1 MEKTKGRH
9 NQALGMIIVILAA
22 VMWGST
28 GVAGEY
34 LLNDRGL
41 DSAWLTTYRT
51 TFGGILMLLILLPK
65 YKKSLFDVWHNKKDA
80 IRMVIFGLIGVAAN
94 LYLYMLSVQA
104 TNAPTATTL
113 QYLSPTLVVVYTAI
127 RNRRFPSLQEIVAV
141 ICALVGVVLVSTK
154 GDLSSLSISTYGLV
168 IGILSAAAL
177 AFYGVYPKPLL
188 SKYGPLVAYA
198 WGQLIGGICMN
209 VLRCPI
215 WQFTPPSNG
224 IIDTPLILVLLWQLV
239 FGTMISYGAYL
250 VGVDMIGASKASML
264 SSIEPGAT
272 AVLAAVL
279 LNTPL
284 VAMDYL
290 GIAFMTACVIILA
303 IPAKQDRQNKG
314 KASGA
319 QVIQTE

>member
-1 MEKTKGRH
+1 MSTGNAKAGAGKSGNTK
-9 NQALGMIIVILAA
+9 ALGMIIVILAA
-22 VMWGST
+22 IMWGST

-34 LLNDRGL
+34 LLNTRGL

-51 TFGGILMLLILLPK
+51 TIGGILMLIILFPK
-65 YKKSLFDVWHNKKDA
+65 HRKSLFDVWKNKRDA
-80 IRMVIFGLIGVAAN
+80 LRMVVFGLVGVAAN

-113 QYLSPTLVVVYTAI
+113 QYLSPTLVVVWTAL
-127 RNRRFPSLQEIVAV
+127 RNKRFPSAQEIVAV

-154 GDLSSLSISTYGLV
+154 GDLSSLSISPYGLV

-177 AFYGVYPKPLL
+177 AFYGVYPKGLL
-188 SKYGPLVAYA
+188 STYGPLVTYA
-198 WGQLIGGICMN
+198 WGQLVGGICMN

-215 WQFTPPSNG
+215 WRFTMPTDG
-224 IIDTPLILVLLWQLV
+224 VIDTPLVLVLLWQLV

-250 VGVDMIGASKASML
+250 VGVDMIGPSRASML

-272 AVLAAVL
+272 AVLAAVML
-279 LNTPL
+279 STPL

-303 IPAKQDRQNKG
+303 IPSKQPAKP
-314 KASGA
+314 
-319 QVIQTE
+319 QVQVE